1 MKGLRGRADELGAEV
16 RSFTVDGGGWRW
28 RVSWC
33 KVQIGAWN
41 DMDGVAIVADIGP
54 WDDWVGLK
62 GHPPDPD
69 PDEALT
75 WAVATLGPW
84 LADPEHAERIAA
96 RPDA

>member
-1 MKGLRGRADELGAEV
+1 MKGLRGPAAERGAEV

-28 RVSWC
+28 RVEWR

-62 GHPPDPD
+62 GHPADPD
-69 PDEALT
+69 PVEALV
-75 WAVATLGPW
+75 WALDTLTPW
-84 LADPEHAERIAA
+84 LEDESNAA
-96 RPDA
+96 RIVAR